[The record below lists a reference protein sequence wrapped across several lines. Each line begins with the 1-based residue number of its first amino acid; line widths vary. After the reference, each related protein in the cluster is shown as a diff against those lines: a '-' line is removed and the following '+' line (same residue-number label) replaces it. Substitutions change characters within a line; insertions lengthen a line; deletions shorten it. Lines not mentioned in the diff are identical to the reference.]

1 MRDDQVRGPKYVSV
15 GQGGSA
21 DPLRAVDEAMAQID
35 IARTCFILAF
45 VPASLDVQQTTEAL
59 NRKGEGVPIFGCT
72 TAGQI
77 TPGGYETNTLMLL
90 AFPKSNFRCAS
101 SLISPLSPFS
111 ETTVALQAQRDNSH
125 FRHTAGWNR
134 LGLVFADGVSTQEDM
149 LISTLET
156 VLEVLPI
163 FGGSAGDGL
172 KFEETF
178 VLYKG
183 KAYKDAALL
192 LLIETNLQ
200 FQGIEFDHF
209 LPKGEPLVITAADPD
224 TRQVYEINGSPA
236 AAEYARLVG
245 CEVEHLCPQV
255 YAENPLLLV
264 LNEKHYVRA
273 ISDSTDGQVLSFLAA
288 IDEGLIMTLGEGQEI
303 LKTLEQG
310 LEHRD
315 KAGNPPDFILG
326 FDCVLR
332 RLEIE
337 QKQLESSVSDIL
349 SQRHV
354 LGFNTYGEQHFG
366 LHMNQTFVGVAFFS
380 PERRAL
386 F

>member
-1 MRDDQVRGPKYVSV
+1 MRDDQVLGPKYVDV
-15 GQGGSA
+15 GQGRSA
-21 DPLRAVDEAMAQID
+21 DAVTAVEQALAGINV
-35 IARTCFILAF
+35 ARTCFILAF
-45 VPASLDVQQTTEAL
+45 IPAALDVQQTTDAL
-59 NRKGEGVPIFGCT
+59 NQKGEGVPIFGCT

-77 TPGGYETNTLMLL
+77 TPSGYETDTLMLL

-101 SLISPLSPFS
+101 SLIEPLSPFS
-111 ETTVALQAQRDNSH
+111 DTVVALQARRDNAH

-134 LGLVFADGVSTQEDM
+134 LGLFFADGVSTQEDV

-156 VLEVLPI
+156 VLDDLPI

-178 VLYKG
+178 VLHQG
-183 KAYKDAALL
+183 KAFKNAALL

-209 LPKGEPLVITAADPD
+209 LPKGEPLVITQADPD

-236 AAEYARLVG
+236 ASEYARLVG
-245 CEVEHLCPQV
+245 CDVDNLCPQV
-255 YAENPLLLV
+255 FAENPLLLE
-264 LNEKHYVRA
+264 LNERHYVRA
-273 ISDSTDGQVLSFLAA
+273 IGDTTDEQALSFLAA

-310 LEHRD
+310 LEQRD
-315 KAGNPPDFILG
+315 KSNKAPDFILG

-337 QKQLESSVSDIL
+337 QKQLEGPVSAVL
-349 SQRHV
+349 SRKHV
-354 LGFNTYGEQHFG
+354 LGFNTFGEQHFG

-380 PERRAL
+380 PERRSL